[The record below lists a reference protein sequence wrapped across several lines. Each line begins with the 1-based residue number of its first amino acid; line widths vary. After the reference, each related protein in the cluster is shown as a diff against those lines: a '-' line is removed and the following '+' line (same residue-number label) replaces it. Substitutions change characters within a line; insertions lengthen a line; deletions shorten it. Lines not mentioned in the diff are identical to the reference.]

1 MVCTIKEEYIKKYI
15 INDRIKAKE
24 VRLIDEAGNQV
35 GVVDTRVAQD
45 RANSV
50 QLDLVLISE
59 TANPPVCKI
68 IDYGQFMYQQK
79 KKEKQSKK
87 SAQVTKEL
95 KMSPKISEHDYMVR
109 LTKGIEFLKKKY
121 KVKLTIFFRG
131 REIVHQSL
139 GESVLNRFI
148 EQISEY
154 GIADKEIT
162 RSGRQMIAIINPK

>member
-1 MVCTIKEEYIKKYI
+1 MVCKIKEDYIKKYI
-15 INDRIKAKE
+15 INNRIKARE

-35 GVVDTRVAQD
+35 GVVETRVAQEK
-45 RANSV
+45 ANAV

-79 KKEKQSKK
+79 KKEKQSRK

-95 KMSPKISEHDYMVR
+95 KMSPKISDHDYRVR
-109 LTKGIEFLKKKY
+109 LNRGIDFLKKKY

-139 GESVLNRFI
+139 GETVLNRYI
-148 EQISEY
+148 KEISEY
-154 GIADKEIT
+154 GVADKNIT